1 MRRTPSTKVDLNHS
15 RITRIAELDDLARAL
30 FPGSNKNHQRA
41 FLAIFVEIKWTPGQF
56 MPALEPVAQK
66 HGISARTLETVRAK
80 MRRLGIIDHVC
91 RFNKARGY
99 REGWVLSARFR
110 TSLDSLG
117 KTYDRLRE
125 CKDANQ
131 ERKERDLYR
140 YL

>member
-1 MRRTPSTKVDLNHS
+1 VDLNHS
-15 RITRIAELDDLARAL
+15 RITRIEELDDLARAL

-41 FLAIFVEIKWTPGQF
+41 FLAIFVEIKWAPGQF
-56 MPALEPVAQK
+56 VPALEPIAAK
-66 HGISARTLETVRAK
+66 YDIRPRTLEMVRAK

-99 REGWVLSARFR
+99 REGWVLSNRFR
-110 TSLDSLG
+110 TSLEILG
-117 KTYDRLRE
+117 RTYEHLRE

-131 ERKERDLYR
+131 ERKERDLHR